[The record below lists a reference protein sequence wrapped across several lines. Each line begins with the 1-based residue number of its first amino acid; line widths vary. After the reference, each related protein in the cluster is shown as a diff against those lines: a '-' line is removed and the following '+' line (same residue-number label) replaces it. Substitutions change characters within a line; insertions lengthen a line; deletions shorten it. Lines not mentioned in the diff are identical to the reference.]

1 MIISF
6 GNIKGGVGKTTTT
19 AVLAHLLT
27 NSTYDKKIL
36 CIDFSPQ
43 GDLSSILL
51 NTYEYTGDESHT
63 ISDVLFNDIEVDDAI
78 QVLTDNLHL
87 IPGDWELVNFNKNA
101 ITSYN
106 KDYQKSL
113 LKSVLNSVESVYD
126 FILIDTSTDMG
137 LILDNA
143 LTASDGVIINS
154 KPSYL
159 ELVSTIK
166 YAKFLNEKTLSAGY
180 HFKILG
186 TLFTH
191 DNNKSSE
198 VVNENILQHAN
209 DLLPF
214 SSSIYEDS
222 EIRGMKS
229 LNEVNNFEDYER
241 LLIEL
246 NSNLNINK
254 NPNKEYTF
262 SLSPRTYKMLEKMTK
277 HNGYEDISEFLDI
290 WIQAFN
296 IEKF

>member
-19 AVLAHLLT
+19 AILAHLLA
-27 NSTYDKKIL
+27 NNTYDKKIL

-51 NTYEYTGDESHT
+51 NTYEYTGDNLHT
-63 ISDVLFNDIEVDDAI
+63 ISDVLFNDVEVDDTI
-78 QVLTDNLHL
+78 QELTDNLHL
-87 IPGDWELVNFNKNA
+87 IEGDWELLNFNKSAFTTYKKN
-101 ITSYN
+101 
-106 KDYQKSL
+106 YQKSI
-113 LKSVLNSVESVYD
+113 LKSVLNSIESDYD
-126 FILIDTSTDMG
+126 FILIDTNTDMG
-137 LILDNA
+137 LITDNV

-154 KPSYL
+154 KPTHL
-159 ELVSTIK
+159 ELMSTIK
-166 YAKFLNEKTLSAGY
+166 YAEVLNEKTLSAGY

-191 DNNKSSE
+191 DNNKSSK
-198 VVNENILQHAN
+198 VAAKNILQHAN

-214 SSSIYEDS
+214 SSGIYEDS

-246 NSNLNINK
+246 NSNLNISK

-262 SLSPRTYKMLEKMTK
+262 NLSPRTYKMLEKMTK

>member
-19 AVLAHLLT
+19 AILAYLLAD
-27 NSTYDKKIL
+27 TYDKKVL
-36 CIDFSPQ
+36 CVDFSPQ
-43 GDLSSILL
+43 SHLSSLL
-51 NTYEYTGDESHT
+51 FNTYDKTSDNYHT
-63 ISDVLFNDIEVDDAI
+63 ISDVLFNDVEIADAI
-78 QVLTDNLHL
+78 QLLTDNLHL
-87 IPGDWELVNFNKNA
+87 ILGDWELLNFNKN
-101 ITSYN
+101 ILKKYRKN
-106 KDYQKSL
+106 YQKSM
-113 LKSVLNSVESVYD
+113 LKVILSSIENNYD

-137 LILDNA
+137 LASENV

-154 KPSYL
+154 KPTNL
-159 ELVSTIK
+159 ELMSTVK
-166 YAKFLNEKTLSAGY
+166 YAEFLNEKIFSAGY

-191 DNNKSSE
+191 DNNKSSQ
-198 VVNENILQHAN
+198 VANENILQHAN

-214 SSSIYEDS
+214 SSSIYEAS

-229 LNEVNNFEDYER
+229 LNEVNNFEDYET

-246 NSNLNINK
+246 NSNLNISK

-262 SLSPRTYKMLEKMTK
+262 SLSPRTYKMLEKMSR

>member
-6 GNIKGGVGKTTTT
+6 GNIKGGVGKTTT

-36 CIDFSPQ
+36 CIDFLPQ

-51 NTYEYTGDESHT
+51 NTHGYTGDKSPT
-63 ISDVLFNDIEVDDAI
+63 ISDVLFNDIEVDDAT
-78 QVLTDNLHL
+78 VELTDNLHL
-87 IPGDWELVNFNKNA
+87 IVGDWELLNFNKNA
-101 ITSYN
+101 YTAYKKN
-106 KDYQKSL
+106 YQKSI
-113 LKSVLNSVESVYD
+113 LKSVLNSIKSDYD

-137 LILDNA
+137 LIAENA

-154 KPSYL
+154 KPSHL
-159 ELVSTIK
+159 ELMSTIK
-166 YAKFLNEKTLSAGY
+166 YAKLLNEKTLSAGY
-180 HFKILG
+180 HFKVLG

-198 VVNENILQHAN
+198 VANENILQHAN
-209 DLLPF
+209 ELLPF
-214 SSSIYEDS
+214 SSSVYEDS
-222 EIRGMKS
+222 KIRGMKS
-229 LNEVNNFEDYER
+229 LNEVSSFKDYER

-254 NPNKEYTF
+254 NSNEEYTF

>member
-19 AVLAHLLT
+19 AILAHLLA
-27 NSTYDKKIL
+27 NTYDKKIL

-51 NTYEYTGDESHT
+51 NTHDYTNDKSHT

-87 IPGDWELVNFNKNA
+87 IPGDWELVNFNKNVFTA
-101 ITSYN
+101 YK
-106 KDYQKSL
+106 KDYQKSI
-113 LKSVLNSVESVYD
+113 LKSVLHSIESDYD

-137 LILDNA
+137 LIADNA

-154 KPSYL
+154 KPSHL
-159 ELVSTIK
+159 ELMSTIK

-191 DNNKSSE
+191 DNNISSE
-198 VVNENILQHAN
+198 VAAKNILQYAN

-214 SSSIYEDS
+214 NSSIYEDS

-246 NSNLNINK
+246 NSNLNISK
-254 NPNKEYTF
+254 NSNKEYTF
-262 SLSPRTYKMLEKMTK
+262 SLSPRTYKMLEKMSK
-277 HNGYEDISEFLDI
+277 HNGYEDISDFLDI

-296 IEKF
+296 IERF

>member
-143 LTASDGVIINS
+143 LTSRSNS
-154 KPSYL
+154 IADIKFQYP
-159 ELVSTIK
+159 ELVE
-166 YAKFLNEKTLSAGY
+166 F
-180 HFKILG
+180 
-186 TLFTH
+186 LFT
-191 DNNKSSE
+191 
-198 VVNENILQHAN
+198 
-209 DLLPF
+209 
-214 SSSIYEDS
+214 
-222 EIRGMKS
+222 S
-229 LNEVNNFEDYER
+229 L
-241 LLIEL
+241 
-246 NSNLNINK
+246 
-254 NPNKEYTF
+254 
-262 SLSPRTYKMLEKMTK
+262 M
-277 HNGYEDISEFLDI
+277 
-290 WIQAFN
+290 
-296 IEKF
+296 

>member
-6 GNIKGGVGKTTTT
+6 GNIKGGVGKTTTR
-19 AVLAHLLT
+19 AILAHLLA
-27 NSTYDKKIL
+27 NSTYDKKVL
-36 CIDFSPQ
+36 CVDLSPQ

-51 NTYEYTGDESHT
+51 NTYEYTGDKSHT

-78 QVLTDNLHL
+78 QVLTDNLQL
-87 IPGDWELVNFNKNA
+87 IPGDWELVNFNKHA
-101 ITSYN
+101 FKAYK
-106 KDYQKSL
+106 KDYQKSI
-113 LKSVLNSVESVYD
+113 LKSVLNSIESDYD

-137 LILDNA
+137 LISDNA

-154 KPSYL
+154 KPSHL
-159 ELVSTIK
+159 ELMSTIK
-166 YAKFLNEKTLSAGY
+166 YANFLNEKTLSAGY

-191 DNNKSSE
+191 DNNKSSK
-198 VVNENILQHAN
+198 VANENILQHAN

-214 SSSIYEDS
+214 SSSIYEDN

-229 LNEVNNFEDYER
+229 LKEGHNFEDYER

-246 NSNLNINK
+246 NSKLNINK
-254 NPNKEYTF
+254 NSNKEYTF
-262 SLSPRTYKMLEKMTK
+262 SLSPRTYKMLEKMSK

-296 IEKF
+296 IERF